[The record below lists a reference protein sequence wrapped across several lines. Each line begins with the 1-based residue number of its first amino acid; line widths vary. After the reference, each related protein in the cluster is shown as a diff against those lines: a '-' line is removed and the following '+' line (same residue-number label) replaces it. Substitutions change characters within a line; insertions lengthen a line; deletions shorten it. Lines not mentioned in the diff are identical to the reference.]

1 MRGEKG
7 GSASVHLLAENP
19 EIICRV
25 CQFYK
30 PGKEV
35 LECGAFKILKFFV
48 ESGRLS
54 VEEIEEAAKVV
65 EKTSSEEV

>member
-1 MRGEKG
+1 MKGERG
-7 GSASVHLLAENP
+7 GSASALRLAENP

-35 LECGAFKILKFFV
+35 LECGAFRILKFFV

-54 VEEIEEAAKVV
+54 VEEIEEATKII
-65 EKTSSEEV
+65 EKTTSEEV

>member
-1 MRGEKG
+1 MRGEREV
-7 GSASVHLLAENP
+7 SASALRLAENP

-35 LECGAFKILKFFV
+35 LECGAFRILKFFV
-48 ESGRLS
+48 ENGRLS
-54 VEEIEEAAKVV
+54 VEEIEEATKII
-65 EKTSSEEV
+65 EKTAFEEV

>member
-1 MRGEKG
+1 LKGERG
-7 GSASVHLLAENP
+7 GSASALRLAENP

-35 LECGAFKILKFFV
+35 LECGAFRILKFFV

-54 VEEIEEAAKVV
+54 VEEIEEATKII
-65 EKTSSEEV
+65 EKTTSEEV

>member
-1 MRGEKG
+1 MRGERE
-7 GSASVHLLAENP
+7 GSASALRLAENP

-35 LECGAFKILKFFV
+35 LECGAFRILKFFV

-54 VEEIEEAAKVV
+54 VEEIEEAIKII
-65 EKTSSEEV
+65 EKTTSEEV

>member
-1 MRGEKG
+1 MGGEREVSV
-7 GSASVHLLAENP
+7 SALRLAENP

-35 LECGAFKILKFFV
+35 LECGAFRILKFFV

-54 VEEIEEAAKVV
+54 VEEIEEATKII
-65 EKTSSEEV
+65 EKTTSEEV